1 MSIQKQVSQVQ
12 SYVARLLRGASISSY
27 TVARRIT
34 AQDYMAV
41 LPTIWMLLNSNLAH
55 GGVDE
60 DVDTLSALLD
70 HALQVSSTATAK
82 QVTVNFLVRLILVG
96 FSDPTIYPLHLI

>member
-41 LPTIWMLLNSNLAH
+41 VPTIWMLLNSNLAH
-55 GGVDE
+55 GVDE

-82 QVTVNFLVRLILVG
+82 RATVNFLVRLILVG
-96 FSDPTIYPLHLI
+96 CSDPLSTFYI